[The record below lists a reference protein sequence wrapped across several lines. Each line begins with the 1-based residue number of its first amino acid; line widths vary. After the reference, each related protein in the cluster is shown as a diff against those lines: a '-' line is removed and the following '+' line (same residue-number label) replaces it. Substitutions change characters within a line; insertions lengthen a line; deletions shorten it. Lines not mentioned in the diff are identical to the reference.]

1 MADTIKV
8 LENKKVELITTQEV
22 DGAIHLATL
31 KSNLAHFQGLV
42 AETQAKIKQLEDAG
56 ITTAKTE
63 K

>member
-1 MADTIKV
+1 MTDTIKV
-8 LENKKVELITTQEV
+8 LANKKVELITTQEV

-56 ITTAKTE
+56 ITTEEIK

>member
-1 MADTIKV
+1 MVDTIKV
-8 LENKKVELITTQEV
+8 LANKKVELITTQQV

-31 KSNLAHFQGLV
+31 KSNLAHFQNLV

-56 ITTAKTE
+56 ITTEEIK

>member
-1 MADTIKV
+1 MENTIKV
-8 LENKKVELITTQEV
+8 LANKKVELITTQQV

-31 KSNLAHFQGLV
+31 KSNLAHFQNLV

-56 ITTAKTE
+56 ITTEEIK

>member
-1 MADTIKV
+1 M
-8 LENKKVELITTQEV
+8 ELISTQEV

-31 KSNLAHFQGLV
+31 KHNLAHFQGLV

-56 ITTAKTE
+56 ITTEEIK